1 MKIFLIICLSF
12 FINSCFV
19 SDDFRLNNSSFFDKS
34 IYALKMNGFNTAE
47 KINEN
52 SFIISDTGMV
62 ALAYATETQFMIDFG
77 VVFDNNPK
85 FDIFLRTTPQDYID
99 GYQNIRIELDSEDES
114 ISFIEGEKILKTM
127 NYKFYNETK
136 RFKIYNYEKKIKVS
150 IDCDD
155 IFEYKTE
162 LALTEYI
169 IFRNNKL
176 DSLEINAVSVVK

>member
-1 MKIFLIICLSF
+1 MKILLIIFIMFILS
-12 FINSCFV
+12 SCV
-19 SDDFRLNNSSFFDKS
+19 SDDFRLNSRSNFENP
-34 IYALKMNGFNTAE
+34 IYALKMNGFNVAQ
-47 KINEN
+47 KLNEN
-52 SFIISDTGMV
+52 SLIISDTGMV
-62 ALAYATETQFMIDFG
+62 ALAYATETQFTLDFG

-85 FDIFLRTTPQDYID
+85 FDILLRTTPQDYID
-99 GYQNIRIELDSEDES
+99 GFENIRIELNSEDET
-114 ISFIEGEKILKTM
+114 ITFVEGKNILKTM